1 MDYAEA
7 VKKVQ
12 AKKLKENFLLI
23 EMAYDKKLIMPYKE
37 GVAFISSLANAE
49 QLNDPYSK
57 PKTITGLDREAI
69 KSSVLSYE
77 EYERIKIAA
86 LLNISLEEVK
96 QFALETS

>member
-23 EMAYDKKLIMPYKE
+23 EMSYDKKLIMPYKE

-86 LLNISLEEVK
+86 LLNISLDEVK